1 MKKNFVKVTLFS
13 LLAFG
18 ATVSFVSCK
27 DYDDDITNIGQ
38 VNDDQGKQI
47 AALEEA
53 LNAAKAAADAAA
65 QKAEIAQKAA
75 TDAATKG
82 DNALAAAQA
91 AQAAAAQAE
100 AAAAKA
106 KQEAI
111 EAAIQAVKD
120 AFKGMPTADD
130 LKNLSSRIEGIEGN
144 LSTLSSSVNGI
155 DERVKAIEQL
165 NIQLKALLNY
175 KDAIEKLPQALQT
188 LAGLQH
194 TVSDIDAAVKNI
206 EKTQGELT
214 NDVKEING
222 KLDAISDEVSKI
234 QPAIL
239 TIMTGRLT
247 SVTLVPDLYVDGIET
262 IEFVSLEYVPMNPS
276 TLSRSGS
283 PVIVSTEFNPASYR
297 LNPTSTALKD
307 VVADDIEFV
316 ALQANSRGVVAS
328 PIAYVAGSAEISN
341 TGLSKGVLT
350 VNAKKVITGSLND
363 PMKNGNSIYA
373 VALKVPIAASHLQNP
388 QVPEY
393 VYSEYSRL
401 QESTFTPRIAALPWS
416 NHSNESKHYSDSTAI
431 WQANIANDELV
442 SIQCLYNQTVDLEKY
457 VTGCLIDDNHSQIT
471 KAELKK
477 YGMTFR
483 FGLPT
488 KAYTTGDPN
497 STDQQKF
504 IRFDNQAKTIVRSQ
518 TPAGLTNNRAA
529 VDKQPIVRVC
539 LVDTVNNKLVDQRY
553 LKVEWTAEVVPPVT
567 IETQKYTS
575 ALSCN
580 DQIQMMN
587 WEKFV
592 NLVYA
597 RIEGEKPDMSFEQF
611 RQVYLNNMPTWEVK
625 RLSNGQTIGSSS
637 VAATAGMITLFD
649 NNNDGDAN
657 ALKWTLTPADID
669 NIVSLSGH
677 NTPSLKGNVFAATI
691 TFKPVV
697 DSYPV
702 IVLPLE
708 WTITLPATLPAIAGY
723 NNVYWVNQYTNYAVY
738 PVQYKTPGAQAT
750 CIYHNNLM
758 NGFSFY
764 NYGANRGRFIVK
776 NLSECA
782 TWDLQFCYKN
792 HQPTGYS
799 NGCNSEPDVTVGPD
813 IAAYTLKNGSLTAAT
828 LEWSDGHTSWCGNG
842 AHNEVYVN
850 LEKNSA
856 GIGLLNGYVA
866 NANTPTLAAPIV
878 NTSVGI
884 WATLNPFNYWPVT
897 FYNLNFVK
905 PLSLD
910 DVKVTDHFIDGVV
923 SGSIINMS
931 KAFKMTD
938 CFGYA
943 VAETTT
949 GSTEKERYAADLYK
963 YYEVQ
968 QPVYDLDNIKFGMK
982 VQGGS
987 VVVDPSATLATAMT
1001 KAQLLQYTNGSVIPS
1016 ITFDSSRNQLVYKSN
1031 QGSMVT
1037 EAYSIWVPVSVTYGW
1052 GVEKDYVEIKVDP
1065 MKN

>member
-1 MKKNFVKVTLFS
+1 MKKKFVKVTLFS

-18 ATVSFVSCK
+18 ATVAFVSCK

-47 AALEEA
+47 AALQEA

-111 EAAIQAVKD
+111 EAAIKAVND
-120 AFKGMPTADD
+120 AFKGMPSADD

-144 LSTLSSSVNGI
+144 LSTLTSSVNGI

-188 LAGLQH
+188 LAGLQQ
-194 TVSDIDAAVKNI
+194 TVSNIDAAVKNI

-214 NDVKEING
+214 NDIKEING

-307 VVADDIEFV
+307 IVADEIEFV
-316 ALQANSRGVVAS
+316 ALQANSRGVVTS
-328 PIAYVAGSAEISN
+328 PIAYVAGSAQISN

-350 VNAKKVITGSLND
+350 VNAKKAITGSLND
-363 PMKNGNSIYA
+363 PMKNGSSIYA

-401 QESTFTPRIAALPWS
+401 QESTFTPRIAALPWA
-416 NHSNESKHYSDSTAI
+416 NHTNESKHYSDSTSI
-431 WQANIANDELV
+431 WQANIANNSLV
-442 SIQCLYNQTVDLEKY
+442 TLKCDYDKTIDLEEY
-457 VTGCLIDDNHSQIT
+457 VTGCLIDDNHAQIT

-483 FGLPT
+483 FGLPV
-488 KAYTTGDPN
+488 KPYNTGDPN

-504 IRFDNQAKTIVRSQ
+504 IKFDNQAKTIVRSQ

-529 VDKQPIVRVC
+529 IDKQPIVRVC

-553 LKVEWTAEVVPPVT
+553 LKILWTAQKVDPVT
-567 IETQKYTS
+567 VETQKYTS
-575 ALSCN
+575 ALSCD
-580 DQIQMMN
+580 DQVQMMN

-597 RIEGEKPDMSFEQF
+597 RIEGEKPDMSFELF
-611 RQVYLNNMPTWEVK
+611 RQVYLNNTPTWEVVRSTGK
-625 RLSNGQTIGSSS
+625 TIGSSS
-637 VAATAGMITLFD
+637 NAATAGMITLFS
-649 NNNDGDAN
+649 NSVDGDAN

-669 NIVSLSGH
+669 NIVKLNGH
-677 NTPSLKGNVFAATI
+677 NTPSLTGNVFTATI

-697 DSYPV
+697 DSYPE
-702 IVLPLE
+702 IKLPLE
-708 WTITLPATLPAIAGY
+708 WTITLPASLPAIAGY

-738 PVQYKTPGAQAT
+738 PVQYGTAGAQTT
-750 CIYHNNLM
+750 CTYRNNLM

-764 NYGANRGRFIVK
+764 N
-776 NLSECA
+776 
-782 TWDLQFCYKN
+782 
-792 HQPTGYS
+792 
-799 NGCNSEPDVTVGPD
+799 
-813 IAAYTLKNGSLTAAT
+813 
-828 LEWSDGHTSWCGNG
+828 
-842 AHNEVYVN
+842 
-850 LEKNSA
+850 
-856 GIGLLNGYVA
+856 
-866 NANTPTLAAPIV
+866 
-878 NTSVGI
+878 
-884 WATLNPFNYWPVT
+884 
-897 FYNLNFVK
+897 
-905 PLSLD
+905 
-910 DVKVTDHFIDGVV
+910 
-923 SGSIINMS
+923 
-931 KAFKMTD
+931 
-938 CFGYA
+938 
-943 VAETTT
+943 
-949 GSTEKERYAADLYK
+949 
-963 YYEVQ
+963 
-968 QPVYDLDNIKFGMK
+968 
-982 VQGGS
+982 
-987 VVVDPSATLATAMT
+987 
-1001 KAQLLQYTNGSVIPS
+1001 
-1016 ITFDSSRNQLVYKSN
+1016 
-1031 QGSMVT
+1031 
-1037 EAYSIWVPVSVTYGW
+1037 
-1052 GVEKDYVEIKVDP
+1052 
-1065 MKN
+1065 